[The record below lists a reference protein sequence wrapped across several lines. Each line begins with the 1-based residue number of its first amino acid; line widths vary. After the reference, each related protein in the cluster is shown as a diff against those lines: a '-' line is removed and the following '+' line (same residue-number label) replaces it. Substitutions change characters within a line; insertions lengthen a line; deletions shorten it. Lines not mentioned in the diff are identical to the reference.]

1 MRKRNVLTKEIATQ
15 FLEDPGSVELYGF
28 TEIEGEAAE
37 FLSKHEGELDL
48 QALITV
54 SDNAAQS
61 LSQHKGQLIL
71 AEIRYLSLAA
81 ANSLAKHENIIFIS
95 QTRPVIE
102 GFQSLPLTHFPDTS
116 DFPILVN
123 LFGWLKGK
131 DNTWIAPNEMNLTS
145 ENAAK
150 LVSHF
155 SSDQT
160 MHLNYWFGKI
170 GYDALEQLVPYSG
183 SLEIAADQL
192 KEGAYSLVSQLNA
205 RELTVDVVE
214 TCEPDELRKG
224 FADALIS
231 FRNKLNVVLL
241 CLSDEVRSILQH
253 HHSYAEWG
261 ECSEPFVRV
270 NCGTCG
276 VSETYYLEIDESRV
290 DFENSLSCIARNA
303 WTESSDHGFIC
314 PDCSQY
320 SVFLDTTPINVHME
334 SKEDY

>member
-1 MRKRNVLTKEIATQ
+1 MKKNDVLTKEIATQ
-15 FLEDPGSVELYGF
+15 FLEDPGSVELYDF

-37 FLSKHEGELDL
+37 ILSKHEGELDL

-61 LSQHKGQLIL
+61 LSQHKGQLVL

-81 ANSLAKHENIIFIS
+81 ANSLAKHENILFIS

-131 DNTWIAPNEMNLTS
+131 DNTWIAPNGMNLTS

-155 SSDQT
+155 PSDQT

-205 RELTVDVVE
+205 RELSLDVVE
-214 TCEPDELRKG
+214 TCEPEELTEE
-224 FADALIS
+224 FAHALIS

-270 NCGTCG
+270 HCGTCG
-276 VSETYYLEIDESRV
+276 VSETYHLEIDEQGV
-290 DFENSLSCIARNA
+290 DYEDGLSCIARNS
-303 WTESSDHGFIC
+303 WTVSPDYGFIC
-314 PDCSQY
+314 PECSQY
-320 SVFLDTTPINVHME
+320 EVFLNTSPIDVKMGL
-334 SKEDY
+334 K

>member
-1 MRKRNVLTKEIATQ
+1 MNNNDVLTKEIAAQ
-15 FLEDPGSVELYGF
+15 FMKEPGSVELYDF

-37 FLSKHEGELDL
+37 ILSKHEGDLDL
-48 QALITV
+48 YALITV

-61 LSQHKGQLIL
+61 LGQHKGQLIL
-71 AEIRYLSLAA
+71 SEIRYLSLAA
-81 ANSLAKHENIIFIS
+81 AKSLAQHDNILFIS

-123 LFGWLKGK
+123 LFGWVKGTR
-131 DNTWIAPNEMNLTS
+131 NTWIAPDGMNLTP

-155 SSDQT
+155 PSDQT

-170 GYDALEQLVPYSG
+170 GYDALEQLVPFSG
-183 SLEIAADQL
+183 SLIIAADQL

-205 RELTVDVVE
+205 SELTVDELE
-214 TCEPDELRKG
+214 TCEPEDLTKE
-224 FADALIS
+224 FAHVLIS

-241 CLSDEVRSILQH
+241 YLSDEVRSILKH
-253 HHSYAEWG
+253 HHSYTDWG

-270 NCGTCG
+270 HCGTCD
-276 VSETYYLEIDESRV
+276 VSETYRLEIDEQGV
-290 DFENSLSCIARNA
+290 DYEDGLTCIARNS
-303 WTESSDHGFIC
+303 WTASPDFGFIC
-314 PDCSQY
+314 PECSRFTE
-320 SVFLDTTPINVHME
+320 FLNTTPIDVKMGL
-334 SKEDY
+334 K